1 MTMSKKKKKRNR
13 SRNYSEYQYTGR
25 SLHYFETTYEEMQ
38 QEITSFLGSGYIT
51 MPDIIE
57 DKLNKKNDDNAHL
70 ETTWKQ
76 SGQI

>member
-1 MTMSKKKKKRNR
+1 
-13 SRNYSEYQYTGR
+13 
-25 SLHYFETTYEEMQ
+25 MQ